1 MAHQA
6 SGLPIDFGV
15 PSGIVR
21 LLLFFGATAFLGWL
35 LESGYRS
42 LVERR
47 WVNAGFLH
55 GPVVPVY
62 GFACTG
68 LLFASTRLSGV
79 LPGPAYWAVL
89 ALLPSCF
96 ELAAGLI
103 LAKTVKAKL
112 WDYSREFLNLKGY
125 VCLKYGIA
133 WAVLAILETRT
144 LQPFLTGV
152 LDRLSDRSL
161 YLSGGALAA
170 YLAMDTWRSISVYA
184 DFKRMMSRI
193 GEAVAK
199 GIPLPGVLGLRGKRL
214 SLEWRRFLRPLRAF
228 PELLVQVDAVR
239 KGLPEE
245 IREKVHA
252 LRVAARHARAGKAEG
267 DGKAD

>member
-1 MAHQA
+1 MANTA
-6 SGLPIDFGV
+6 SGLRIDFGL
-15 PSGIVR
+15 PSGIVE

-42 LVERR
+42 VVERR

-62 GFACTG
+62 GFACSG
-68 LLFASTRLSGV
+68 LLLASRYLSGT

-125 VCLKYGIA
+125 VCLKFSLV
-133 WAVLAILETRT
+133 WAALAILETKAV
-144 LQPFLTGV
+144 QPFLLG
-152 LDRLSDRSL
+152 LLGGLSERSL
-161 YLSGGALAA
+161 YLLGGALAA

-184 DFKRMMSRI
+184 DFRRMLNRL
-193 GEAVAK
+193 GEAVSK
-199 GIPLPGVLGLRGKRL
+199 GIPLPGVFGLRGKRL

-228 PELLVQVDAVR
+228 PDLLGQVDAAR
-239 KGLPEE
+239 KELPEE
-245 IREKVHA
+245 ILEMIHA
-252 LRVAARHARAGKAEG
+252 LRVAARHARSSKAKG
-267 DGKAD
+267 DGKRG